1 MNWTASLAAAAPTA
15 TQAAA
20 PAGWNWGVFLGA
32 IAGGLIGAGIP
43 AVMTMAGWRRERARH
58 SAERQLADAEII
70 ADARQFLLDV
80 DPVRRGMNVNTAPGA
95 EDAQWA
101 SLNQRRDQV
110 RRQLF
115 FLAAGHSSLAVRS
128 AAKKLEPQLFTA
140 AVQAEWHVAD
150 VIKSRDNPEHL
161 RYAQERYGN
170 AMAALADLERTVKA
184 AGQGK

>member
-1 MNWTASLAAAAPTA
+1 
-15 TQAAA
+15 
-20 PAGWNWGVFLGA
+20 
-32 IAGGLIGAGIP
+32 
-43 AVMTMAGWRRERARH
+43 
-58 SAERQLADAEII
+58 LADAEII